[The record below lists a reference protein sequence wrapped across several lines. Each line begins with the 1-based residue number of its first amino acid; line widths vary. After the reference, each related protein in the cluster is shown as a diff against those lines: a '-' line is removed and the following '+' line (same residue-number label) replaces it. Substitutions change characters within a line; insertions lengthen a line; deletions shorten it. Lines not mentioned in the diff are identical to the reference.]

1 MQSMEK
7 SEFKPSQK
15 LGKKLKILDKEII
28 ILAEILESKSFS
40 NFLLEEEDIKDK
52 NIEYLLT
59 LPKRYEIIYLS
70 CYLIASLSKGY
81 IKDTRPSNYNSM
93 ENKHYCP
100 NCKANI
106 KANLIYLFSDG
117 MVLNKAYSRCITC
130 NQIIESN
137 NVNIPFNFNA
147 SVFSLIDQ
155 ELNIEDTSPEKI
167 EDFILKNLNFIFLFL
182 DKIIFFK
189 IIVSYIDM

>member
-15 LGKKLKILDKEII
+15 LGKKLKILDKVII